1 MWTGEAVKGNNRKVL
16 VTGAD
21 GFIGSHLTDTLVDQG
36 FQVFAVVRRTS
47 RSQVTNQFR
56 NLADETV
63 RRLAGVVHVDLA
75 GPAAQAALAR
85 LGAETWFHLAADAY
99 VPASLHQS
107 AAVVETN
114 VTSTLNVLEAARVAD
129 LGHLLIAS
137 SSEVYGSHDG
147 PMDEQCPLEPATP
160 YAASKVA
167 CDRLAWS
174 YYNTFRLPLTI
185 VRPFNCY
192 GPRHVYDVVPLFLAN
207 ALRGA
212 PLTVQGSGRQSR
224 DLTYVSD
231 TVAAFLGLAELPPS
245 GEVYNIGTGVDH
257 AILDLARMILRIT
270 GSPAELRIAEQRP
283 GDVLKL
289 QADATKL
296 RAATGWQPRYDLPE
310 GLELN
315 LKWMKDNL
323 RSCWP
328 IRSMT

>member
-1 MWTGEAVKGNNRKVL
+1 MNRSDRRVL

-21 GFIGSHLTDTLVDQG
+21 GFIGSHLTDALVARG
-36 FQVFAVVRRTS
+36 YQVFAVVRRTS
-47 RSQVTNQFR
+47 RSQVTNRFR
-56 NLADETV
+56 NLSEETV

-75 GPAAQAALAR
+75 GPAAQATLSS
-85 LGAETWFHLAADAY
+85 LSAEIWFHLAADAY
-99 VPASLHQS
+99 VPASLHQP

-114 VTSTLNVLEAARVAD
+114 IASTLNVLEASRVASPE
-129 LGHLLIAS
+129 HLLVTS

-147 PMDEQCPLEPATP
+147 PIDEHHPLKPATP

-167 CDRLAWS
+167 IDRLAWS
-174 YYNTFRLPLTI
+174 YHNTFEVPLTI

-192 GPRHVYDVVPLFLAN
+192 GPRHIYDVVPLFLAK

-212 PLTVQGSGRQSR
+212 PLMVQGSGRQTR
-224 DLTYVSD
+224 DLTYVAD
-231 TVAAFLGLAELPPS
+231 TVAALLQLADLPPR

-257 AILDLARMILRIT
+257 TVLDLARTILQIT
-270 GSPAELRIAEQRP
+270 GSTSELRMDEQRA

-296 RAATGWQPRYDLPE
+296 RLATSWRPRYDLTE

-315 LKWMKDNL
+315 TKWMRDNL
-323 RSCWP
+323 EFC
-328 IRSMT
+328 